1 MKEQEQKMKLPKLDD
16 LFTIQ
21 EQRDYE
27 KAEKVEEINISSIKD
42 FPNHPFKVIN
52 DEKMQEMVKSVKEYG
67 VILPVIV
74 RPKEDGTY
82 EMVSGHRRKRACEL
96 AGIKQIRCI
105 VKDLTDDEAT
115 ILMVDSNIQRE
126 EILPSEKAFAY
137 KLKLEAMKHQGKRI
151 DLEENETSTPV
162 VSKLRTDEI
171 LGEEVGESRE
181 NIRRYIRLTYLIPE
195 LLEEVDNKRI
205 AFRPAVELSYLE
217 EDYQYVV
224 LNKLQYDEVSPSLSQ
239 AITLKKMQQEG
250 TISEEKIENLLDKEK
265 PNQKEFI
272 KIHNDRIEK
281 CRNLEFYNT
290 DVNLQYGDKLI
301 TLSTCE
307 YSQKNGRMVIVAK
320 KI

>member
-1 MKEQEQKMKLPKLDD
+1 MKEQNQKMKLPKLDD
-16 LFTIQ
+16 LFTNQ
-21 EQRDYE
+21 AQRDYE
-27 KAEKVEEINISSIKD
+27 NAEKVEEIEISKIRD
-42 FPNHPFKVIN
+42 FPNHPFKVNN
-52 DEKMQEMVKSVKEYG
+52 DDKMQDMVKSVKEYD

-74 RPKEDGTY
+74 RPKENGTY
-82 EMVSGHRRKRACEL
+82 EMISGHRRKRACEL
-96 AGIKQIRCI
+96 AGIKAIRCI

-137 KLKLEAMKHQGKRI
+137 RLKLEAMKHQGKRV
-151 DLEENETSTPV
+151 DFDEDETSRPLDG
-162 VSKLRTDEI
+162 KLESAEI
-171 LGEEVGESRE
+171 MGQEIGESART
-181 NIRRYIRLTYLIPE
+181 IQRYIRLTYLIPE

-272 KIHNDRIEK
+272 KIHNERIEK
-281 CRNLEFYNT
+281 YIPTKIKESGKVEDFIIQCVEEHNKREKLRQERN
-290 DVNLQYGDKLI
+290 V
-301 TLSTCE
+301 
-307 YSQKNGRMVIVAK
+307 R
-320 KI
+320 